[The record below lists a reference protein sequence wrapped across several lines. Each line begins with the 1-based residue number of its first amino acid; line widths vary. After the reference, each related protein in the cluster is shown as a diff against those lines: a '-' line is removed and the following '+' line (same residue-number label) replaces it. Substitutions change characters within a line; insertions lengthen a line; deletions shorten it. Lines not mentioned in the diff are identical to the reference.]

1 VFFLQVEIKRSIPR
15 ENMDLIRG
23 PKTKKLFVGGLP
35 SSVADGKHLICFLV
49 LNSNK
54 KQVVLWVNF
63 LTVPEVEQSVNLFNG
78 FSF

>member
-1 VFFLQVEIKRSIPR
+1 VFCLQVEIKRSIPR
-15 ENMDLIRG
+15 ENMDLIKG

-54 KQVVLWVNF
+54 KQVLWVHF